1 MGRPKTIEDGELLAI
16 ARDVFRQHGH
26 TVTTRDVAK
35 AAGISQAVLYQRF
48 KTKDDLF
55 IAALTLHAP
64 NLTPLS
70 EVDAALEPRS
80 YLAEFAARAKDH
92 FRNAMPSILSVA
104 AHPKYGQEMMGQ
116 IHRYNRA
123 GEVAAMLGLRLAAWR
138 EAGLIR
144 PVETRAFTHAFIH
157 ALHSMA
163 MVEVLSGETTKPTP
177 SDELTAFVDIFW
189 NGLKPTRRKS
199 KPRPAS
205 HSQGTDNS

>member
-1 MGRPKTIEDGELLAI
+1 MGRPKLIEDGELLAI

-48 KTKDDLF
+48 KTKDALF
-55 IAALTLHAP
+55 FAALTRHAP
-64 NLTPLS
+64 NLSSLNDI
-70 EVDAALEPRS
+70 DAAAHEPQA
-80 YLAEFAARAKDH
+80 YLALFAARAKDH

-123 GEVAAMLGLRLAAWR
+123 GEISAMLCLRVESWQQ
-138 EAGLIR
+138 AGQVR
-144 PVETRAFTHAFIH
+144 PVEPRAFAHAFIH

-163 MVEVLSGETTKPTP
+163 MVEVLSGDTMKTTEP
-177 SDELTAFVDIFW
+177 DGLAAFIDVFW
-189 NGLKPTRRKS
+189 HGLKPVPAPPGRRKS
-199 KPRPAS
+199 KKRA
-205 HSQGTDNS
+205 